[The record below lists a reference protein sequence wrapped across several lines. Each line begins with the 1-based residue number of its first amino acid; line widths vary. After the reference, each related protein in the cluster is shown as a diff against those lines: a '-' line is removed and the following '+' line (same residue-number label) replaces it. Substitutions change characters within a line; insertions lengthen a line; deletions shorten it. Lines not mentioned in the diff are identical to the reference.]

1 MQKNH
6 QTKIIDM
13 KIPAEININDA
24 AVLLK
29 KPFNIFSSKK
39 EIIKTELVYLPYY
52 MFESQIIFGNGKSEV
67 KKVCIDTVSGD
78 HAFLKNIDIK
88 PLIEKFDTHA
98 AVKPEEAISI
108 ARMTIKSNLMFEKGK
123 GKKIDSI
130 KIKEEGMIEY
140 PYWIG
145 YYKRKNKID
154 FEVIDAIN
162 GNLQGAKMKP
172 TFIKLIMQ

>member
-1 MQKNH
+1 
-6 QTKIIDM
+6 M
-13 KIPAEININDA
+13 KIQTEINAAAA

-39 EIIKTELVYLPYY
+39 EILKTELVYLSYY
-52 MFESQIIFGNGKSEV
+52 LFESEIIFGNGKSETRKICV
-67 KKVCIDTVSGD
+67 DTVSGD

-88 PLIEKFDTHA
+88 SHFEKPDIHA
-98 AVKPEEAISI
+98 SINPDKAIDI

-130 KIKEEGMIEY
+130 KIKQVGMMEY

-145 YYKRKNKID
+145 YYKKKNKID
-154 FEVIDAIN
+154 FEAVDAVN